1 MPADIGKAV
10 HRFLSAIAFLLALV
24 VVLGAAGCGQ
34 RFDRASGAPPAAN
47 DLAADALQA
56 LEEKGSAHFVAEL
69 KSGPVADS
77 AGSLTVHLEGDASA
91 TAVDADGSVSFGAF
105 TVNGH
110 VLVGEDAFWVE
121 VMDQW
126 YGDSTGI
133 RAALEEARKQH
144 DGRVWNELATP
155 EGLRRNFAELFDG
168 EVAEGPTVDGIATWR
183 FEGKFDAAGV
193 ITLAKRLGAAPDAG
207 EQELFAKVADASKV
221 VLVVGQEDH
230 LPRRLELSV
239 HLPPDELRQLQESGY
254 SSTDGA
260 ENFDSTLE
268 LSDFGK
274 SVAYEP
280 PDNAKPL
287 DQLFDD
293 LFAGFE

>member
-1 MPADIGKAV
+1 V
-10 HRFLSAIAFLLALV
+10 RRFLSAIAFIVALV

-34 RFDRASGAPPAAN
+34 RFDRASGPAPAPN

-69 KSGPVADS
+69 KTGPVADS
-77 AGSLTVHLEGDASA
+77 AGASFTVLLEGDASA
-91 TAVDADGSVSFGAF
+91 TAVDAEGSVSFGAF
-105 TVNGH
+105 SVNGR

-126 YGDSTGI
+126 YGDNTGI

-144 DGRVWNELATP
+144 EGRVWNELATP
-155 EGLRRNFAELFDG
+155 EGLRRNFGQLFEG
-168 EVAEGPTVDGIATWR
+168 EVAEGPTVDGVATWR
-183 FEGKFDAAGV
+183 FEGKFDADGV
-193 ITLAKRLGAAPDAG
+193 IALAKRLGAAPDAR
-207 EQELFAKVADASKV
+207 EQELFGKVADASKL

-230 LPRRLELSV
+230 LPRRVELSV
-239 HLPPDELRQLQESGY
+239 HLSPDELSQLQESGY

-268 LSDFGK
+268 LSHFGK
-274 SVAYEP
+274 AVEYEP
-280 PDNAKPL
+280 PDDAKPL
-287 DQLFDD
+287 DELFDD
-293 LFAGFE
+293 LFSGFE

>member
-1 MPADIGKAV
+1 V
-10 HRFLSAIAFLLALV
+10 RRFLSAISFLVALV

-34 RFDRASGAPPAAN
+34 RFDRASGEAPASN

-56 LEEKGSAHFVAEL
+56 LEQKGSAHFVSEL
-69 KSGPVADS
+69 KTGPVADS
-77 AGSLTVHLEGDASA
+77 AGASFTVHLEGDASA
-91 TAVDADGSVSFGAF
+91 TAVDAEGSVSFGAF
-105 TVNGH
+105 TVNGR
-110 VLVGEDAFWVE
+110 VLVGEDALWVE

-126 YGDSTGI
+126 YGDRTGI
-133 RAALEEARKQH
+133 RAALENARTQH

-155 EGLRRNFAELFDG
+155 EGLRRNFAQLFDG
-168 EVAEGPTVDGIATWR
+168 EVVEGPTIDGGATWK

-193 ITLAKRLGAAPDAG
+193 VALAKRLGAAPDAR
-207 EQELFAKVADASKV
+207 EQELFGKVADASRLM
-221 VLVVGQEDH
+221 LVVGREDH

-239 HLPPDELRQLQESGY
+239 HLSPEELRELQEGGY

-274 SVAYEP
+274 TVKYEP
-280 PDNAKPL
+280 PADAKPL
-287 DQLFDD
+287 DELFDA
-293 LFAGFE
+293 LFSGFE